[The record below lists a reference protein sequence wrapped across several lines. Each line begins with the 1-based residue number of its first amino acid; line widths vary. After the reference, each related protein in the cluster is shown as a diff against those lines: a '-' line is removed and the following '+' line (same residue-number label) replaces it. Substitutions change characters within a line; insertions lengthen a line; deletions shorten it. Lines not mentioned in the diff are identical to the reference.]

1 MTTEPT
7 SDATTDGPPTVDTTK
22 TTTAPAV
29 TTPNPPAR
37 SVRTGTVIWG
47 LVLTI
52 CGVGMVAAATGR
64 HFDLGLAVIV
74 VVGAAGLALLIGSL
88 VSAGRRR

>member
-7 SDATTDGPPTVDTTK
+7 SDATTDSGPPTIDTTK
-22 TTTAPAV
+22 TTTPAV
-29 TTPNPPAR
+29 PAPSTPAR

-47 LVLTI
+47 LILTV
-52 CGVGMVAAATGR
+52 CGVGMIAAATGR

-74 VVGAAGLALLIGSL
+74 VLGATGLALLIGSL
-88 VSAGRRR
+88 VKAGRRH

>member
-7 SDATTDGPPTVDTTK
+7 PDATTDSPPPSLDTT
-22 TTTAPAV
+22 
-29 TTPNPPAR
+29 TTPVVQAPSTPAR
-37 SVRTGTVIWG
+37 SVRTGTVIRG
-47 LVLTI
+47 LVITI
-52 CGVGMVAAATGR
+52 CGVAMIAAATGR

-74 VVGAAGLALLIGSL
+74 VLGTTGLALLIGSL